1 MAEVTLDPLDP
12 GDILNAASIN
22 TRMDGLRLAVN
33 DVEADALAPGAFNS
47 AHLPSLVRD
56 SKQLI
61 VGSSTALHT
70 YTSAAP
76 TYPAATSWQQIAQG
90 GTPLLLSLAATYAYS
105 ADVGGCLVLA
115 DIYVKSIRGA
125 TVTENGEAWRVFVRI
140 EAKEAAG
147 SWQPIQRSQRWVR
160 SGYANGTPAGPDQLL
175 HIPIR
180 TLITTADMTNNS
192 ISQVRATISVNKN
205 TVTAS
210 NMEVTLRECSLSAI
224 VLHGPLE

>member
-1 MAEVTLDPLDP
+1 MAEVVLDPLDP

-33 DVEADALAPGAFNS
+33 DVEADAVAPGAFNS

-61 VGSSTALHT
+61 VGSAAATHT
-70 YTSAAP
+70 YTDAAS
-76 TYPAATSWQQIAQG
+76 TYPGTWTDIAQG
-90 GTPLLLSLAATYAYS
+90 GTPLLLSLASTFAFS

-125 TVTENGEAWRVFVRI
+125 TATNNHTTWRAFVRV
-140 EAKEAAG
+140 EAKGGAG
-147 SWQPIQRSQRWVR
+147 WIPIQRSQRWIR
-160 SGYANGTPAGPDQLL
+160 SGYATGSAVPDQLI

-180 TLITTADMTNNS
+180 TLVTTADMASNA
-192 ISQVRATISVNKN
+192 IAQVKVTISVEKTGGPAGN
-205 TVTAS
+205 V
-210 NMEVTLRECSLSAI
+210 EVTLRECSLSAI